1 MSNELPAR
9 DKPYRVK
16 ATPDGVIVMDV
27 VPANTVLTA
36 EAARQTADRLMAA
49 ADDCDDRRS
58 KPAPEQPRFL

>member
-27 VPANTVLTA
+27 VPANTVLRA
-36 EAARQTADRLMAA
+36 EAARETADRLMAA
-49 ADDCDDRRS
+49 ADDCDGGHSRV
-58 KPAPEQPRFL
+58 APEQPRFL